1 MEGEAYQ
8 EGNVDDHLEDT
19 QDVLMDVKMVFEHPA
34 DFQTHESGGQKES
47 ELMETNMECNGF
59 LGELAEAKLDVD
71 VEMVEADKS
80 SCIALIDMAVD

>member
-34 DFQTHESGGQKES
+34 DFQTHESGGRGAHFWSKK
-47 ELMETNMECNGF
+47 CY
-59 LGELAEAKLDVD
+59 V
-71 VEMVEADKS
+71 
-80 SCIALIDMAVD
+80 